1 MHKFLYFANSISDAG
16 AIPANLLRK
25 MDVNSNSTQIDLRFQ
40 DIGDGLGSE
49 VTITL
54 NVNEDKPNEV
64 IQAISDEIR
73 YGKKAMI
80 VIADDLNGEYIH
92 PEITA
97 VSSIISLS

>member
-1 MHKFLYFANSISDAG
+1 MHKFLYFANSATDAG

-40 DIGDGLGSE
+40 DIGDGLGAE

-54 NVNEDKPNEV
+54 NVNEDKTHEV
-64 IQAISDEIR
+64 IQAISGEIR